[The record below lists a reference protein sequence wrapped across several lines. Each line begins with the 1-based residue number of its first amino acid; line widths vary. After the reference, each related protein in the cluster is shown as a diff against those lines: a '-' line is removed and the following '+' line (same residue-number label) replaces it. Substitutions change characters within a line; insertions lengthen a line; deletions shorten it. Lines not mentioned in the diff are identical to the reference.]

1 MQARHL
7 LTAATISLAAAAC
20 QPQAQQEPAKPKP
33 PVILVEADV
42 PPRPMK
48 PELPP
53 LFDDIERRTFQ
64 FFWDT
69 TNEVNGLSPD
79 RYPSRPFAS
88 IASVG
93 YALTA

>member
-7 LTAATISLAAAAC
+7 LTAAAISVAAAAC

-88 IASVG
+88 IAAVG
-93 YALTA
+93 

>member
-7 LTAATISLAAAAC
+7 LTAAAISVAAAAC

-48 PELPP
+48 PGCPAST
-53 LFDDIERRTFQ
+53 RR
-64 FFWDT
+64 
-69 TNEVNGLSPD
+69 
-79 RYPSRPFAS
+79 PSRPR
-88 IASVG
+88 G
-93 YALTA
+93 PG